1 MKTVDEQIKKLYAL
15 QAEIDQLN
23 SRTEALEK
31 EKSGLLQEVA
41 VEVCATKKKLTF
53 PVPEVQKTL
62 QISRRDYKKFT
73 PDVDL
78 LLENESRRYE
88 DIIAPAKVDYKSNCD
103 KIKRD
108 AEKAKK
114 VKLDIRYYLKVLDGI
129 KEVSEDDGD

>member
-1 MKTVDEQIKKLYAL
+1 MKTVDEQIKKLYGL

-23 SRTEALEK
+23 SRMEALEK

-41 VEVCATKKKLTF
+41 VEVCATKKKLEF
-53 PVPEVQKTL
+53 PVPGVEKTL

-78 LLENESRRYE
+78 LLENEKRRYQE
-88 DIIAPAKVDYKSNCD
+88 IIAPAEVDYKSNCD

-114 VKLDIRYYLKVLDGI
+114 IKLDIRYYLKVIDGI
-129 KEVSEDDGD
+129 SEASDDDGN